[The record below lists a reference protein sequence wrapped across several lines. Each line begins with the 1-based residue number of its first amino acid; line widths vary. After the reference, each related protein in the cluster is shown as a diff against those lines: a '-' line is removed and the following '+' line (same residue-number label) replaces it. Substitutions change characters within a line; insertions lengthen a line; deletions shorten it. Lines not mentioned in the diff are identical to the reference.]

1 MDNEPAKNEQFDEN
15 MPQGVE
21 DTVRRHPEVNT
32 EPTPGTSKKRIPSF
46 EDIIAKQEE
55 TAEALRQEPAASADG
70 EVENEKHVDPLET
83 VKELKLAISKAQ
95 AELAPEEIESL
106 LPAEDEDSSEE
117 TSLDVDSEMDT
128 LASLRETIAEAQA
141 QLETDE
147 TDDVEQT
154 GQNEDPHTRLKPEE
168 NLSVSR
174 IPRFELTEQILSE
187 QRKVTAGRRRK
198 PSGATQAGDRTSV
211 HGILGE
217 VVRAGRSRK
226 AEEPA
231 TRQPSTSS
239 PNIALS
245 PAMYNILKG
254 ESRLTQSQREI
265 ISDIVTHDIEKH
277 YTHINSAPAY
287 KQA

>member
-1 MDNEPAKNEQFDEN
+1 MDNEPTKNEQFDED
-15 MPQGVE
+15 MPQGMK
-21 DTVRRHPEVNT
+21 DTVRRRA
-32 EPTPGTSKKRIPSF
+32 EPATPKKRIPSF
-46 EDIIAKQEE
+46 EDIIADQEE

-106 LPAEDEDSSEE
+106 LPAEDEDSCEE

-128 LASLRETIAEAQA
+128 LASLKETIAEAQA
-141 QLETDE
+141 QLKTDE
-147 TDDVEQT
+147 TDDIEQT
-154 GQNEDPHTRLKPEE
+154 GQNEDLRTLLEPEE
-168 NLSVSR
+168 KLSVSR

-187 QRKVTAGRRRK
+187 QRKPAAGRRRK
-198 PSGATQAGDRTSV
+198 PSGATQAGDRTGV
-211 HGILGE
+211 YGILGE

-226 AEEPA
+226 AEAPA
-231 TRQPSTSS
+231 TRQSS
-239 PNIALS
+239 ASSRNIALT

-254 ESRLTQSQREI
+254 ESRLTQSQCKI

-277 YTHINSAPAY
+277 YAHINSAPAY
-287 KQA
+287 KQV